1 MIKAFKQQV
10 KLLHRFSFLIPF
22 LILLFG
28 DILFWLLKI
37 KCIKK
42 GCKELRW
49 VYSVFKETQ
58 SFMTYVR
65 KSKLDQKMDKVN
77 S

>member
-1 MIKAFKQQV
+1 MSLCNKI
-10 KLLHRFSFLIPF
+10 LLKYYFLQLIPF
-22 LILLFG
+22 RYFFEIFFDYTEG
-28 DILFWLLKI
+28 KTY
-37 KCIKK
+37 KK
-42 GCKELRW
+42 GFKELRY

-65 KSKLDQKMDKVN
+65 KSKLDLNMDKKVN